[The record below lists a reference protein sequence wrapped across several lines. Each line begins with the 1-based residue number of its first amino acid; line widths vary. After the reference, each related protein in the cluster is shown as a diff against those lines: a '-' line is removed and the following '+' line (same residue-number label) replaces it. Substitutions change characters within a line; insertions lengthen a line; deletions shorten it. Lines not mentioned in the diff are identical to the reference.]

1 MGKPYLI
8 RRESGQEQPHW
19 QVGPFKVRL
28 PLVHYPLE
36 MVEAVQALI
45 MFVVGLAVIP
55 LMQELLGFS
64 FEVALAVTIVFM
76 ATLLLSPLLGV
87 PFVPGFITPA
97 IPLVVLFLADYEPG
111 PEAVQALV
119 ALHILV
125 AAIFLLLGVTKLA
138 GRIVTII
145 PASIKGGILLGAGIA
160 ALAGEI
166 EEGGRALETPW
177 AIGVGAAVMTFTL
190 FSLSFRSLYRRSKLA
205 AFIANYGLVPGLLV
219 AIGVGWAVG
228 EYPLPD
234 IEWGIVQPAF
244 GDLWDTLPF
253 TIGFP
258 GPELFLAAI
267 PTAILTY
274 IIAYGDIIVG
284 TAVLERSDEARSDE
298 IIDIDQ
304 DRVHLVTG
312 IRNVI
317 HAFLSPQP
325 GQGGPIWTALTASV
339 ATRYEFGRKA
349 MESIYSGAGTFYLVG
364 FFAIFM
370 LPLVTLFQPVLPIA
384 LSLTLLITGYLC
396 LVVGMQQVRSTEQM
410 AVAGITGVAIATQGP
425 AWGLAV
431 GIVLHVLVER
441 ENLLPTGRARKQ
453 TETED
458 TKTED
463 TKVVE

>member
-1 MGKPYLI
+1 MAKPYLI
-8 RRESGQEQPHW
+8 HRESGQEQPYW
-19 QVGPFKVRL
+19 RAGPFKVRL

-36 MVEAVQALI
+36 LVEAIQALI

-55 LMQELLGFS
+55 LLQQLLGMS

-97 IPLVVLFLADYEPG
+97 IPLVVLFLSQYEPG
-111 PEAVQALV
+111 PDAVKALV

-125 AAIFLLLGVTKLA
+125 AAIFLFLGVTKLA
-138 GRIVTII
+138 GRIITII

-166 EEGGRALETPW
+166 EEGGRVLATPW
-177 AIGVGAAVMTFTL
+177 SIGAGAAVITFTL
-190 FSLSFRSLYRRSKLA
+190 FSLAFRSLYGRNRIA

-219 AIGVGWAVG
+219 AIGVGWAVR

-234 IEWGIVQPAF
+234 IQWGITQPAF
-244 GDLWDTLPF
+244 GDMWNTLPF

-258 GPELFLAAI
+258 GPEFFLAAI
-267 PTAILTY
+267 PTAILSY

-284 TAVLERSDEARSDE
+284 TAVLERSDKARSDE

-312 IRNVI
+312 IRNLI

-325 GQGGPIWTALTASV
+325 GQGGPIWTALTASI
-339 ATRYEFGRKA
+339 ATRFEFGRKA

-364 FFAIFM
+364 FLAMFM

-396 LVVGMQQVRSTEQM
+396 LVVGMQQVHSAEQM
-410 AVAGITGVAIATQGP
+410 AVAGITGVVIATQGP
-425 AWGLAV
+425 AWGLAA

-441 ENLLPTGRARKQ
+441 ENLLPTGQARKQ
-453 TETED
+453 A
-458 TKTED
+458 KTED
-463 TKVVE
+463 TKEVA